1 VEAFTSGSDAADR
14 MIPDGPAPGTYFK
27 SKIHLI
33 SSTREVWRARVLVRT
48 LAERD
53 IRVRYKQTVLGFAWA
68 VLMPLILMVVFTV
81 FVKRFAKVDAG
92 NGDVPYAIFA
102 YVGLIPWGFFSTT
115 FSTGGLSLVTNT
127 ALLNKV
133 YCPREVFPM
142 ASMGVATVD
151 MAIGGVVLLLLFLVT
166 MTPPYWQGLLW
177 LGPELFVMAAF
188 SLGLTLLV
196 AASVVY
202 LRDIRQTIPLLLQ
215 FGLFATPV
223 AYSLNGI
230 TGLKRDLYAFINP
243 LVATI
248 DGLRQSL
255 LFGEQVNLST
265 FVCGLAGSITYLLV
279 GYAVFK
285 KLEPGIADVA

>member
-1 VEAFTSGSDAADR
+1 MEAFVAGPDAASR
-14 MIPDGPAPGTYFK
+14 VIPNEPPAGSYFK
-27 SKIHLI
+27 PKLHLI
-33 SSTREVWRARVLVRT
+33 SSVREVWRARVLVRT

-53 IRVRYKQTVLGFAWA
+53 VRVRYKQTVLGFAWA
-68 VLMPLILMVVFTV
+68 ILMPLVLMVVFTV

-92 NGDVPYAIFA
+92 NQDVPYAVFA
-102 YVGLIPWGFFSTT
+102 YLGLLPWGFFSTT
-115 FSTGGLSLVTNT
+115 FAAGGLSLVANT

-133 YCPREVFPM
+133 YCPREIFPM
-142 ASMGVATVD
+142 ASMGVASVD
-151 MAIGGVVLLLLFLVT
+151 LSIGGVVLAFLFAVT
-166 MTPPYWQGLLW
+166 GTVPHWQGLVW
-177 LGPELFVMAAF
+177 LIPELFVMLAF
-188 SLGLTLLV
+188 SLGITLLV

-202 LRDIRQTIPLLLQ
+202 LRDIRQTIPLFLQ

-230 TGLKRDLYAFINP
+230 TGPQRDLYALVNP

-255 LFGEQVNLST
+255 LFGHHVQVST
-265 FVCGLAGSITYLLV
+265 FVFGLVGALTYLLV